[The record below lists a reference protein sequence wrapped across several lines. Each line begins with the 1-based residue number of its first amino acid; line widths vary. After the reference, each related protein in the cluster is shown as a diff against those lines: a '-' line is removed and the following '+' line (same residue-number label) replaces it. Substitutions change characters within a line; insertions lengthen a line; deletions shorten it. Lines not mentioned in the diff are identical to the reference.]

1 MIWLIGAG
9 AMAQAYNKVLQDLQL
24 PTIVIGRSL
33 SGCHQFQQQ
42 TGTSAIAGGLSSF
55 LQQQP
60 AVASFAIVAVS
71 VMDLFGT
78 CQMLLGYGV
87 RYILLEK
94 PGALYQWQLEQ
105 LETLANAANAAVL
118 IAYNRRF
125 YASVNHA
132 RQLIQQDGGVT
143 SFHFEMTE
151 WSHLIVASKHP
162 LAVKARWLIA
172 NTAHVIDLAFYLGGE
187 PSKLQ
192 SYQQGALDWHPAA
205 AVMTGSGLGR
215 SGALFSYHGNWQSAG
230 RWSLELSTTERK
242 LQLMPLEQ
250 LQQQVRGS
258 VVWQPVTLEHSMDTE
273 FKAGLYAQVKAFA
286 AKDFGQFC
294 TLAAQRQRFSWY
306 EQMAGYSNSMQ
317 EGHVICAT

>member
-33 SGCHQFQQQ
+33 SGCQQFQQQ
-42 TGTSAIAGGLSSF
+42 TGTPAIAGGLSLF

-60 AVASFAIVAVS
+60 GVASFAIVAVS
-71 VMDLFGT
+71 VMDLFDT
-78 CQMLLGYGV
+78 CQMLVRYGV

-94 PGALYQWQLEQ
+94 PGALYQWQLAQ
-105 LETLANAANAAVL
+105 LETLANAAGARVL

-125 YASVNHA
+125 YGAVNHA
-132 RQLIQQDGGVT
+132 RQFIQQDGGVT

-151 WSHLIVASKHP
+151 WSHLVVASKHP
-162 LAVKARWLIA
+162 AAVKARWLIA
-172 NTAHVIDLAFYLGGE
+172 NTAHVIDLAFYLAGE

-192 SYQQGALDWHPAA
+192 SYQQGTLDWHPAA
-205 AVMTGSGLGR
+205 AVMTGAGQVS

-258 VVWQPVTLEHSMDTE
+258 VVWQPITLEHSMDTE

-286 AKDFGQFC
+286 AKDFNQFC
-294 TLAAQRQRFSWY
+294 TLETQRQRFVWY
-306 EQMAGYSNSMQ
+306 EQIAGYRSSSQ
-317 EGHVICAT
+317 ESSAICPM

>member
-24 PTIVIGRSL
+24 PRIVIGRSL
-33 SGCHQFQQQ
+33 AGCQQFQQQ
-42 TGTSAIAGGLSSF
+42 TGTPAVAGGLSLF

-60 AVASFAIVAVS
+60 AVATCAIVAVS
-71 VMDLFGT
+71 VMDLFDT
-78 CQMLLGYGV
+78 CQMLLRYGV

-94 PGALYQWQLEQ
+94 PGALYQWQLAL
-105 LETLANAANAAVL
+105 LESLAEAAQATVL

-125 YASVNHA
+125 YASVNQA

-143 SFHFEMTE
+143 SFYFEMTE
-151 WSHLIVASKHP
+151 WSHVIETSSHP
-162 LAVKARWLIA
+162 GAVKERWLIA
-172 NTAHVIDLAFYLGGE
+172 NTAHVIDLAFYLGGD
-187 PSKLQ
+187 PCKLN

-205 AVMTGSGLGR
+205 AVLTGSGQVG

-230 RWSLELSTTERK
+230 RWSLELNTSQRK

-258 VVWQPVTLEHSMDTE
+258 VVWQPVTLEHSVDTE
-273 FKAGLYAQVKAFA
+273 FKAGLHAQVQAFT

-306 EQMAGYSNSMQ
+306 EQMAGYRSSMQ
-317 EGHVICAT
+317 E